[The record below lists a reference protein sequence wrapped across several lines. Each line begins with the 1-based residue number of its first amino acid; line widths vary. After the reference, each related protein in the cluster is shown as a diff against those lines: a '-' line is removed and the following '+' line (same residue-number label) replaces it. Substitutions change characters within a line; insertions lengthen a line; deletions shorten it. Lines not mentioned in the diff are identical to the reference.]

1 MVFLLDTNIVS
12 AARRV
17 ERQAREF
24 QDFMKEFSV
33 TEAYLSAVT
42 IMEIQFG
49 IQRERT
55 RDAGFAQDLHR
66 WMDEIV
72 LAEFAGRILPFDT
85 ATASRAGLLPTADKR
100 PSADAMIAATALE
113 HGLKLVTR
121 NVADFLPLGVE
132 CIDPWRF
139 AGTPS

>member
-85 ATASRAGLLPTADKR
+85 ATARRAGLLPTAEKR

-121 NVADFLPLGVE
+121 NVAHFLPLGVE

>member
-1 MVFLLDTNIVS
+1 MAFLLDTNIIS

-17 ERQAREF
+17 ERQAQEF

-33 TEAYLSAVT
+33 AEAYLSAIT

-55 RDAGFAQDLHR
+55 RDPGFAEDLRR

-121 NVADFLPLGVE
+121 NVVHFIPLGVE

-139 AGTPS
+139 AGTPG

>member
-1 MVFLLDTNIVS
+1 MAFLLDTNVVS

-17 ERQAREF
+17 ERQAAEF

-33 TEAYLSAVT
+33 ADAYLSAVT

-49 IQRERT
+49 IQRERA
-55 RDAGFAQDLHR
+55 RDPGFAEDLRR
-66 WMDEIV
+66 WMDETV
-72 LAEFAGRILPFDT
+72 LGEFAERILSFNT
-85 ATASRAGLLPTADKR
+85 ATASRTGLLPTADRR

-121 NVADFLPLGVE
+121 NVAHFIPLGVE

-139 AGTPS
+139 TGAQS

>member
-1 MVFLLDTNIVS
+1 MAFLLDTNVIS

-17 ERQAREF
+17 ERQATEF
-24 QDFMKEFSV
+24 QNFMKEFSV
-33 TEAYLSAVT
+33 ADAYLSAVT

-55 RDAGFAQDLHR
+55 GDPGFADDLCR

-72 LAEFAGRILPFDT
+72 LAEFAERILPFDAST
-85 ATASRAGLLPTADKR
+85 ARRTGLLPTADRR

-121 NVADFLPLGVE
+121 NVAHFVPLGVE

-139 AGTPS
+139 AA

>member
-1 MVFLLDTNIVS
+1 MVFLLGTNVIS
-12 AARRV
+12 AARRA
-17 ERQAREF
+17 ERQAQEF

-33 TEAYLSAVT
+33 AEAYLSAVT

-49 IQRERT
+49 IARERA
-55 RDAGFAQDLHR
+55 RDPGFAGELQR
-66 WMDEIV
+66 WMNEIV
-72 LAEFAGRILPFDT
+72 LAEFDGRILPFDT
-85 ATASRAGLLPTADKR
+85 ATASRAGLLPTTDNR

-121 NVADFLPLGVE
+121 NVAHFIPLGVE

-139 AGTPS
+139 AGSRL

>member
-1 MVFLLDTNIVS
+1 MAFLLDTNVIS

-17 ERQAREF
+17 ERQAAEF
-24 QDFMKEFSV
+24 KNFMQEFSV
-33 TEAYLSAVT
+33 ADAYLSAIT

-55 RDAGFAQDLHR
+55 RDPGFADDLRR

-72 LAEFAGRILPFDT
+72 LAEFAERILPFDAST
-85 ATASRAGLLPTADKR
+85 ANRTGLLPTADRR

-121 NVADFLPLGVE
+121 NVAHFLPLGVE

-139 AGTPS
+139 TA

>member
-1 MVFLLDTNIVS
+1 MVFLLDTNVVS
-12 AARRV
+12 AARRA
-17 ERQAREF
+17 ERQSRDF

-33 TEAYLSAVT
+33 AEAYLSAVT

-49 IQRERT
+49 IQRERG
-55 RDAGFAQDLHR
+55 RDPGFAEDLRR
-66 WMDEIV
+66 WMDESV
-72 LAEFAGRILPFDT
+72 LTEFAERILPFDA

-113 HGLKLVTR
+113 HGLNLVTR
-121 NVADFLPLGVE
+121 NVAHFIPLGIE

-139 AGTPS
+139 AGTRS